1 MDRIINNIGVLLFAL
16 IFSISGYSQKT
27 EYAVISKNKSNLE
40 IFDDNSHT
48 SLMGILSYNINRIP
62 YFLEEN
68 GYQGCYDINQ
78 LKKLNLDE
86 TGFIKFTIRPKFYLP
101 RTFSQDTIPIQ
112 KTAQTLDVF
121 FDSMLVD
128 PDNDLLKSVD
138 RKQFKHYWDS
148 TKVDG
153 IIRMSYNYYFDISN
167 ITTIVFKKVD
177 GIEWV
182 YFMKQINKKQIPVL
196 SLKKEQ
202 LLSICKTLY
211 FEPNSEQ
218 QKNII
223 SFLKTSKLKQYEYC
237 KGIKPTSDNN
247 CLGNYCNYADPIYVS
262 TFIGNYSGFWSLNVP
277 FKTLKKQYF
286 ICDSNN
292 YKLKQ
297 LFFKQQTIGDPW
309 GVWDYSTSESF
320 EDAKQV
326 FLLKT
331 DLDFNQSLKNN
342 AHTAEVNENYTS
354 EYYSFLDQTFK
365 KQFELTALN
374 DTVRREKL
382 KGIFWAEIENPQL
395 AIEYELM
402 QDSTEISGYVLNKK
416 MLIYQPQG
424 NQKNIVML
432 FEFSKPDSFYN
443 WNYDETLTKEVLS
456 SIDSLLYK
464 QYNSVFKN
472 ISAIDKTAYSSK
484 IDKNTEKSLKYIIN
498 Y

>member
-1 MDRIINNIGVLLFAL
+1 MDRIIINIGVLLFTL
-16 IFSISGYSQKT
+16 IFTVSCFSQKT

-62 YFLEEN
+62 WLLEEN
-68 GYQGCYDINQ
+68 NYQGCYDINQ

-86 TGFIKFTIRPKFYLP
+86 TGFIKFTTRPQFLLP
-101 RTFSQDTIPIQ
+101 RAYSFDTIPIQ

-223 SFLKTSKLKQYEYC
+223 SFLKTSQLKQYEYC
-237 KGIKPTSDNN
+237 KDIKPSYDNN
-247 CLGNYCNYADPIYVS
+247 CLGDYCNYADPIYVS
-262 TFIGNYSGFWSLNVP
+262 TYIRNYSGFWSLNVP
-277 FKTLKKQYF
+277 FKTLKKPYF

-309 GVWDYSTSESF
+309 GEWDYSSSDSY
-320 EDAKQV
+320 EDKKQV
-326 FLLKT
+326 FLIRT
-331 DLDFNQSLKNN
+331 DLDFNKSVKTK
-342 AHTAEVNENYTS
+342 ANEDYFK
-354 EYYSFLDQTFK
+354 ELYFADPLFK

-374 DTVRREKL
+374 DTVRREKQ
-382 KGIFWAEIENPQL
+382 KGIFWAEIENPQV

-402 QDSTEISGYVLNKK
+402 QDSTEVSGYVLNKK

-432 FEFSKPDSFYN
+432 FEFSKPDSFYR

-456 SIDSLLYK
+456 STDSLLYK
-464 QYNSVFKN
+464 QYNSIFKN
-472 ISAIDKTAYSSK
+472 ISAIDKPAYSSK

>member
-1 MDRIINNIGVLLFAL
+1 MSKRKFFFGVLLPML
-16 IFSISGYSQKT
+16 IFCNLSFSQKT

-40 IFDDNSHT
+40 NFDDNSLT

-78 LKKLNLDE
+78 LRKLNLDE
-86 TGFIKFTIRPKFYLP
+86 TGFIKFIIRPKFLLP
-101 RTFSQDTIPIQ
+101 RTFSQDTIPLQ

-128 PDNDLLKSVD
+128 PDNDLLNSVD
-138 RKQFKHYWDS
+138 RKQFKNYWDS
-148 TKVDG
+148 TNVDG
-153 IIRMSYNYYFDISN
+153 LIRMSYNYYFDISN

-177 GIEWV
+177 GIEWI

-202 LLSICKTLY
+202 LLSICKTFY

-223 SFLKTSKLKQYEYC
+223 SFLKTSQLKQYEYC

-247 CLGNYCNYADPIYVS
+247 CLGDYCSYADASYISSYIWNS
-262 TFIGNYSGFWSLNVP
+262 QSWGFVNP
-277 FKTLKKQYF
+277 FKQLKKPYF

-309 GVWDYSTSESF
+309 GGWDYYTSESF
-320 EDAKQV
+320 EDTNQV
-326 FLLKT
+326 FLIKT
-331 DLDFNQSLKNN
+331 DLDFNKSVKTK
-342 AHTAEVNENYTS
+342 ANEDYFK
-354 EYYSFLDQTFK
+354 ELYFADPLFK

-402 QDSTEISGYVLNKK
+402 QDSTEVSGYVLNKK

>member
-1 MDRIINNIGVLLFAL
+1 MSKRKLFFKALMPIL
-16 IFSISGYSQKT
+16 IFCNLSFSQKT
-27 EYAVISKNKSNLE
+27 EYAVISKNKTNLE
-40 IFDDNSHT
+40 IFDENSHT
-48 SLMGILSYNINRIP
+48 SLMAILSYNINRIP

-68 GYQGCYDINQ
+68 GYQGCYDTNQ

-86 TGFIKFTIRPKFYLP
+86 TSFIKFTIRPKFLLP
-101 RTFSQDTIPIQ
+101 RAYDTIPIQ

-128 PDNDLLKSVD
+128 SDNDFLKSVD

-148 TKVDG
+148 TNING

-182 YFMKQINKKQIPVL
+182 YFMKQINKKLIPVL

-223 SFLKTSKLKQYEYC
+223 SFLKTSQLKQYEYC
-237 KGIKPTSDNN
+237 KDIKPTSDNN
-247 CLGNYCNYADPIYVS
+247 CLGDYCNYADASYISSYIWNS
-262 TFIGNYSGFWSLNVP
+262 QSWGFVNP
-277 FKTLKKQYF
+277 FKKLKKPYF

-297 LFFKQQTIGDPW
+297 FFFKQQTTGDPW
-309 GVWDYSTSESF
+309 SVFDYSTSF
-320 EDAKQV
+320 EDV
-326 FLLKT
+326 FLIKT
-331 DLDFNQSLKNN
+331 DLDFNESLN
-342 AHTAEVNENYTS
+342 AAVFKELY
-354 EYYSFLDQTFK
+354 FADPLFK
-365 KQFELTALN
+365 KQFELTVLN
-374 DTVRREKL
+374 DTVRREKQ

-402 QDSTEISGYVLNKK
+402 QDSTEVSGYVLNKK
-416 MLIYQPQG
+416 MIIYQPQG

-456 SIDSLLYK
+456 STDSLLYK
-464 QYNSVFKN
+464 QYNSIFKN
-472 ISAIDKTAYSSK
+472 ISAIDKPAYSSK

-498 Y
+498 H

>member
-1 MDRIINNIGVLLFAL
+1 MPIL
-16 IFSISGYSQKT
+16 IFCNASFSQKT
-27 EYAVISKNKSNLE
+27 EYAVISKNNSNLE

-78 LKKLNLDE
+78 LKKLNLEE

-101 RTFSQDTIPIQ
+101 RALSQDTIPLQ

-128 PDNDLLKSVD
+128 PDNDLLNSVD

-148 TKVDG
+148 TNVDG
-153 IIRMSYNYYFDISN
+153 LIRMSYNYYFDISN

-223 SFLKTSKLKQYEYC
+223 SFLKTSQLKQNEYC
-237 KGIKPTSDNN
+237 KDIKPTSDNN
-247 CLGNYCNYADPIYVS
+247 CLGDYCSYADASYVS
-262 TFIGNYSGFWSLNVP
+262 SYIWNSQSWGFVNP
-277 FKTLKKQYF
+277 FKQLKKPYF

-292 YKLKQ
+292 YKSKQ
-297 LFFKQQTIGDPW
+297 LFTKEQVIGDPW
-309 GVWDYSTSESF
+309 TEWDYLANQWDYSTGELIN
-320 EDAKQV
+320 EEKLT
-326 FLLKT
+326 FLIKT
-331 DLDFNQSLKNN
+331 DLDFNECLKN
-342 AHTAEVNENYTS
+342 TANTTIFKEIY
-354 EYYSFLDQTFK
+354 FADPLFK

-416 MLIYQPQG
+416 MIIYQPQG

-456 SIDSLLYK
+456 STDSLLHK

>member
-1 MDRIINNIGVLLFAL
+1 MDRIISYIGVLLFTL
-16 IFSISGYSQKT
+16 IFTVSGYSQKT

-40 IFDDNSHT
+40 IFDENSHT

-86 TGFIKFTIRPKFYLP
+86 TGFIKFTIRPKFLLP
-101 RTFSQDTIPIQ
+101 RAYSLDTIPIQ

-128 PDNDLLKSVD
+128 PDNELLNSVD

-202 LLSICKTLY
+202 LLSICKTFY

-223 SFLKTSKLKQYEYC
+223 SFLKTSQLKQYEYC
-237 KGIKPTSDNN
+237 KDSKPSYGDN
-247 CLGNYCNYADPIYVS
+247 CLYNSCFYGNGDNVLNLSA
-262 TFIGNYSGFWSLNVP
+262 FGFLNP
-277 FKTLKKQYF
+277 LNLLYKHDF
-286 ICDSNN
+286 ICNVSQF
-292 YKLKQ
+292 KLKE
-297 LFFKQQTIGDPW
+297 LFFNEEKKGEIWYDWHSIYTD
-309 GVWDYSTSESF
+309 SSF
-320 EDAKQV
+320 EQKKT
-326 FLLKT
+326 FLIKS
-331 DLDFNQSLKNN
+331 DLDFRKSLTNN
-342 AHTAEVNENYTS
+342 KSTAGLSGTFFKDE
-354 EYYSFLDQTFK
+354 LFK

-374 DTVRREKL
+374 DTVRKEKQ

-402 QDSTEISGYVLNKK
+402 QDSAEVSGYVLNKK
-416 MLIYQPQG
+416 MIIYQPQG

-443 WNYDETLTKEVLS
+443 WNYDETITKEVLS
-456 SIDSLLYK
+456 STDSLLYK
-464 QYNSVFKN
+464 QYNTIFKN
-472 ISAIDKTAYSSK
+472 ISAIDKPAYSSK
-484 IDKNTEKSLKYIIN
+484 IDKNTEKSLKYTIN

>member
-1 MDRIINNIGVLLFAL
+1 MDRIISNIGVLLFTL
-16 IFSISGYSQKT
+16 IHTLSGFSQKT

-48 SLMGILSYNINRIP
+48 SLMGILSYNINKIP

-78 LKKLNLDE
+78 LKKLNLNE

-148 TKVDG
+148 TNING
-153 IIRMSYNYYFDISN
+153 LIRMSYNYYFDISN

-182 YFMKQINKKQIPVL
+182 YFIKQINKKQIPVL

-223 SFLKTSKLKQYEYC
+223 SFLKTSQLKQYEYC
-237 KGIKPTSDNN
+237 KDIKPTSDNN
-247 CLGNYCNYADPIYVS
+247 CLGDYCNYADASYISSYIWNS
-262 TFIGNYSGFWSLNVP
+262 QSWGFVNP
-277 FKTLKKQYF
+277 FKKLKKPYF

-297 LFFKQQTIGDPW
+297 FFFKQQTIGDPW
-309 GVWDYSTSESF
+309 GVFDYSTSF
-320 EDAKQV
+320 EDV
-326 FLLKT
+326 FLIKT
-331 DLDFNQSLKNN
+331 DLDFNECLNAAIFKELYFADSL
-342 AHTAEVNENYTS
+342 
-354 EYYSFLDQTFK
+354 FK
-365 KQFELTALN
+365 KQFELTVLN
-374 DTVRREKL
+374 DTVRREKQ
-382 KGIFWAEIENPQL
+382 KGIFWAEIENPQV
-395 AIEYELM
+395 AIEYYYISR
-402 QDSTEISGYVLNKK
+402 DSINEFRKPLTKTIV
-416 MLIYQPQG
+416 IYQQE
-424 NQKNIVML
+424 KNVKNVVMIFQFNVSPYL
-432 FEFSKPDSFYN
+432 YESEPSN
-443 WNYDETLTKEVLS
+443 KELI
-456 SIDSLLYK
+456 SIDNELYK
-464 QYNSVFKN
+464 QYSSIFKN
-472 ISAIDKTAYSSK
+472 ISAIDKPAYSSK